1 MGRSTHSRL
10 NSRLWLFAGIGAV
23 IGGIA
28 GFLMGAMLTIPFAI
42 FGFAFGMGVGW
53 ILPASDSAADEEPGS
68 SGND

>member
-1 MGRSTHSRL
+1 MSRSNNSRL

-42 FGFAFGMGVGW
+42 FGFALGMGIGW
-53 ILPASDSAADEEPGS
+53 ILPASDSAADEKPS
-68 SGND
+68 SSDND